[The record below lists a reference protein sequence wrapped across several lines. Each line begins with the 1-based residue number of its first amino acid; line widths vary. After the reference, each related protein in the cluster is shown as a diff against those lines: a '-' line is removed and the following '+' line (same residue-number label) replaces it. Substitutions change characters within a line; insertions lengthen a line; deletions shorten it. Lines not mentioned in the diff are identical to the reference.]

1 MEGHRRGEGARRPM
15 GFAFREVRYASEG
28 YGSKPNVGR
37 IVMEKQMRASTRIE
51 QGTTVVDVVGQIDLG
66 NSPALRKTL
75 LESLKGTDRLAINLI
90 AVQYIDS
97 SGIASLLEV
106 LKEARQ
112 SKKRLVLFGL
122 TGAVGQV
129 LQLTRLTGVF
139 EIRENEEQALAA

>member
-1 MEGHRRGEGARRPM
+1 MERQM
-15 GFAFREVRYASEG
+15 GS
-28 YGSKPNVGR
+28 
-37 IVMEKQMRASTRIE
+37 STRIE
-51 QGTTVVDVVGQIDLG
+51 RGTTIVDVVGQIDLG

-75 LESLKGTDRLAINLI
+75 LESLKGTDRVAVNLI
-90 AVQYIDS
+90 AVKYIDS

-122 TGAVGQV
+122 TAAVSQV